1 MLIMQIFSLAGDILS
16 LLSIRS
22 KNLTLPNSLFRMYV
36 AEKGVFMPNMKFQ
49 LQVILIPDVF
59 ISNIGVGKTDMS
71 NFTC

>member
-36 AEKGVFMPNMKFQ
+36 GEKGVFMPNMKFQ
-49 LQVILIPDVF
+49 LQVILNL
-59 ISNIGVGKTDMS
+59 S
-71 NFTC
+71 

>member
-49 LQVILIPDVF
+49 LQVILNL
-59 ISNIGVGKTDMS
+59 S
-71 NFTC
+71 